1 MNHRAS
7 SGIDAIAQAFAAAQ
21 AQGRPALLTYLTLG
35 YPTQEASLAL
45 VPALARA
52 GADLIEL
59 GAPFSDPVADGP
71 AIAAASQAA
80 LQGGLTPGGCLAL
93 AAELRQRGVATPFV
107 MMGYYNP
114 ILSYG
119 PAAYAR
125 DCAAAGVD
133 GLIVPDLPP
142 EEAGELSAACRAAG
156 LALIY
161 LVAPNT
167 GAERLARLAAETT
180 GFLYVVSRLGITGAG
195 QSPTAELAARLAQVR
210 GVLRT
215 LVARTPVA
223 VGFGIARP
231 EHARA
236 LVGLADGVIVG
247 SAIVER
253 APLGAEVV
261 EAFVRGLREA
271 LEP

>member
-1 MNHRAS
+1 
-7 SGIDAIAQAFAAAQ
+7 
-21 AQGRPALLTYLTLG
+21 
-35 YPTQEASLAL
+35 
-45 VPALARA
+45 
-52 GADLIEL
+52 
-59 GAPFSDPVADGP
+59 
-71 AIAAASQAA
+71 
-80 LQGGLTPGGCLAL
+80 
-93 AAELRQRGVATPFV
+93 
-107 MMGYYNP
+107 MGYYNP

-142 EEAGELSAACRAAG
+142 EEAGALAAACRAAG

-167 GAERLARLAAETT
+167 GPERLARLAAETT

-195 QSPTAELAARLAQVR
+195 RSPTAELAARLAQVR
-210 GVLRT
+210 Q
-215 LVARTPVA
+215 VARTPVA

-231 EHARA
+231 EDARA

-253 APLGAEVV
+253 APLGAQVV
-261 EAFVRGLREA
+261 ESFVRGLREA
-271 LEP
+271 LAP

>member
-1 MNHRAS
+1 MNHRAP
-7 SGIDAIAQAFAAAQ
+7 SGSDAIAQAFATSQ

-35 YPTQEASLAL
+35 YPAAEASLEL
-45 VPALARA
+45 VPALARG
-52 GADLIEL
+52 GADIIEL

-71 AIAAASQAA
+71 TIAAASQAA
-80 LQGGLTPGGCLAL
+80 LRGGLTPEGCLAL
-93 AAELRQRGVATPFV
+93 AAELRRRGVTTPFV

-119 PAAYAR
+119 PAAYVR

-142 EEAGELSAACRAAG
+142 EEAGELAAACRTAG

-167 GAERLARLAAETT
+167 GPERLARLAAETT

-195 QSPTAELAARLAQVR
+195 QSPAAELAARLAQVR
-210 GVLRT
+210 Q
-215 LVARTPVA
+215 VARTPVA

-231 EHARA
+231 EQARA

-247 SAIVER
+247 SAVVER
-253 APLGAEVV
+253 ASQGPEAV
-261 EAFVRGLREA
+261 EEFVRELRQA
-271 LEP
+271 LAP